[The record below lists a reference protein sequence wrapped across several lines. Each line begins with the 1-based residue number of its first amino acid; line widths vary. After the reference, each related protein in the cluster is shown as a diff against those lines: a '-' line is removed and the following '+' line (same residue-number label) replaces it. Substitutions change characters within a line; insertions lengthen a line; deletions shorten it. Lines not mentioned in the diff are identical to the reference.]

1 MSEDEIEQ
9 ILNEFEIDEEGYIN
23 YYQYLNKRKKINE

>member
-9 ILNEFEIDEEGYIN
+9 ILNKFEIDEEDYIN
-23 YYQYLNKRKKINE
+23 YYQYLNKRK